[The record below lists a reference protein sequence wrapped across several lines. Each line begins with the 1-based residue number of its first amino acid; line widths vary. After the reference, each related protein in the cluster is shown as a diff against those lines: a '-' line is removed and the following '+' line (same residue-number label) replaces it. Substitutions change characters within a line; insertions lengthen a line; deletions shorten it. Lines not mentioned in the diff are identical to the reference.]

1 MTEEQILAKVPFKAR
16 GDDALVLL
24 VPPKLRVASDIVNSM
39 LTGQKD
45 WREYFDNET
54 FQGPP
59 KPESKRSK
67 KARRKSQPF
76 DDFGSPESASASVG
90 TSQASQPLAMSLD
103 DDDEFVPDDDET
115 DSAAGSERASIQR
128 RTKRKIT
135 YDETPGSDVETKK
148 QGMTQQ
154 KLFQHQT

>member
-1 MTEEQILAKVPFKAR
+1 MTEEQMLAKIPFRAK

-24 VPPKLRVASDIVNSM
+24 VPPKLRVASDIVNSV

-76 DDFGSPESASASVG
+76 DDFGSPESISASVA
-90 TSQASQPLAMSLD
+90 TSQASQPLAISG
-103 DDDEFVPDDDET
+103 DDDEFVPDDVEI

-135 YDETPGSDVETKK
+135 YDETPGSDVPTKK

-154 KLFQHQT
+154 KSLLHLN